1 MQGNSWRGGR
11 VWIERCGEGIG
22 VASAGASAT
31 DCSRGR
37 KGQDWTGLDRMDL
50 SFSYQNDLIVPAG
63 HPNSRAQYLTGRKKG
78 YKEYFIN

>member
-1 MQGNSWRGGR
+1 MKGL
-11 VWIERCGEGIG
+11 G
-22 VASAGASAT
+22 VAPAGASAT

-50 SFSYQNDLIVPAG
+50 SIRFWNDTIVSAG

-78 YKEYFIN
+78 CKGYFIN

>member
-50 SFSYQNDLIVPAG
+50 SFSFLERSHSARWPSKFTSAIPDRMEERIQRVL
-63 HPNSRAQYLTGRKKG
+63 H
-78 YKEYFIN
+78 